1 LWSKL
6 RKGDKVGWQ
15 ANLSNSLLYKTK
27 ELKEKKYRQTL
38 RNYLKPV
45 ILYCEM
51 NGITINWKIISR
63 GIKRGNRC
71 SNDRPPSKE
80 EIQNYWNIPIEG

>member
-1 LWSKL
+1 
-6 RKGDKVGWQ
+6 
-15 ANLSNSLLYKTK
+15 
-27 ELKEKKYRQTL
+27 
-38 RNYLKPV
+38 
-45 ILYCEM
+45 M

-80 EIQNYWNIPIEG
+80 EIQNYWNIPIEE